1 MGGIGMAK
9 AAKVLL
15 IIAFLLII
23 WGVADLYNCAT
34 TGKEVLE
41 YYNGAQIIKELVNY
55 NFVQGLIKTILGL
68 LTIVVSFVMR
78 RKSK

>member
-1 MGGIGMAK
+1 MAK

-23 WGVADLYNCAT
+23 WGVADLYNCET

-55 NFVQGLIKTILGL
+55 NFIQGLIKTILGL
-68 LTIVVSFVMR
+68 LTVVVSFVMR
-78 RKSK
+78 RKSE